1 MGQHQVNE
9 PMPKRPRKGR
19 MRSACTMCLFL
30 ADACRPCHRYRSGI
44 CRSPLEAIAGGD
56 PRQRRLQVLQRI
68 AQQEPLQL
76 DQSEDESP
84 EALIRADR
92 AR

>member
-1 MGQHQVNE
+1 
-9 PMPKRPRKGR
+9 
-19 MRSACTMCLFL
+19 MCLFL
-30 ADACRPCHRYRSGI
+30 A
-44 CRSPLEAIAGGD
+44 EAIAGGD

>member
-1 MGQHQVNE
+1 MAPMGQHQVNE

-30 ADACRPCHRYRSGI
+30 A
-44 CRSPLEAIAGGD
+44 EAIAGGD

-76 DQSEDESP
+76 DLSEDESP

>member
-1 MGQHQVNE
+1 
-9 PMPKRPRKGR
+9 
-19 MRSACTMCLFL
+19 MRIFM
-30 ADACRPCHRYRSGI
+30 ADACQPCHRYRSGI
-44 CRSPLEAIAGGD
+44 CRSRCTVCSSADLETIAGGD

-76 DQSEDESP
+76 DLSEDEIP